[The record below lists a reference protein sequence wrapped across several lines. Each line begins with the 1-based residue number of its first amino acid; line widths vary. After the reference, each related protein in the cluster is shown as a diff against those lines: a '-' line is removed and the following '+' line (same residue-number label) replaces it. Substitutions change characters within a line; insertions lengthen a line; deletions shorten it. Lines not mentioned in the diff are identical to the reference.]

1 MEIDS
6 KPINVK
12 VLKCPACDSE
22 FDYREFI
29 ESENTVL
36 RRHKALIKELKEE
49 YGEVF
54 IDERTVLLGKI
65 KELEIKWSILIK

>member
-1 MEIDS
+1 MEIDI

-12 VLKCPACDSE
+12 VIKCPACNSE

-36 RRHKALIKELKEE
+36 KRHKALIKEIKEE

-54 IDERTVLLGKI
+54 IDKRNVLLGKI
-65 KELEIKWSILIK
+65 KELEHKWSILIK